1 MATIV
6 DVTILGNR
14 YKLKSS
20 DNEAGQ
26 LEELA
31 ARLDARMQE
40 TASHLKRVNPL
51 NVSIWQSSGRIW
63 TGWKRSMLMSWH
75 NAERSRQLRAENMLM
90 SWQS

>member
-31 ARLDARMQE
+31 ARLDELFRAIGNEIRWHKGIWARRLDM
-40 TASHLKRVNPL
+40 
-51 NVSIWQSSGRIW
+51 
-63 TGWKRSMLMSWH
+63 
-75 NAERSRQLRAENMLM
+75 
-90 SWQS
+90 